1 METDTL
7 NYGEALLSDSMEAHA
22 RAALFLRAQGA
33 SGYEFLP
40 LLLQRCQSVDLSQR
54 TLSKY
59 EEMLVGYGALSLGTI
74 IGAHGFDACDAFH
87 AKVLE
92 WLIDLTFSP
101 HIEIAAN
108 GLYGLGD
115 LRPLPGSAIERL
127 TNLVSS
133 ERRTDD
139 TGIITCRGIAFRLLA
154 KADHELARPFVE
166 SPACAEYLHAMDT
179 WIADYR
185 ERFPDN
191 LAGYNEAKEECR
203 WLRS

>member
-1 METDTL
+1 M
-7 NYGEALLSDSMEAHA
+7 NFGEALLSDSMEAHA

-92 WLIDLTFSP
+92 WLIDLTFSRISKSP
-101 HIEIAAN
+101 QTDSMA
-108 GLYGLGD
+108 
-115 LRPLPGSAIERL
+115 
-127 TNLVSS
+127 LV
-133 ERRTDD
+133 
-139 TGIITCRGIAFRLLA
+139 TCV
-154 KADHELARPFVE
+154 H
-166 SPACAEYLHAMDT
+166 YLVRQSND
-179 WIADYR
+179 
-185 ERFPDN
+185 
-191 LAGYNEAKEECR
+191 
-203 WLRS
+203 